1 MPFRHKNIRLDH
13 WNYLGQRWFF
23 LTLCCANR
31 RKHFASSKFCDD
43 FLDILRSNAAT
54 HEFAIHAYCL
64 MPDHVHLLA
73 EGLQPQSDLIQFM
86 RAIKLKTS
94 TPFERKTGKAL
105 WQKKFYDHILRNSD
119 SPDAGAWY
127 IWMNPVRANL
137 CRHPEEYPFLGSL
150 TGKWPQTSQPPVEWL
165 PPWRKP
171 KIAPES
177 PGPLHKR

>member
-1 MPFRHKNIRLDH
+1 MPFHHKNIRLDH

-31 RKHFASSKFCDD
+31 RKHFASSKFCDN

-54 HEFAIHAYCL
+54 HDFAIHAYCL

-94 TPFERKTGKAL
+94 TPFERKTAKPPC
-105 WQKKFYDHILRNSD
+105 QKTSSDHILPTN
-119 SPDAGAWY
+119 
-127 IWMNPVRANL
+127 
-137 CRHPEEYPFLGSL
+137 HPP
-150 TGKWPQTSQPPVEWL
+150 
-165 PPWRKP
+165 
-171 KIAPES
+171 
-177 PGPLHKR
+177 